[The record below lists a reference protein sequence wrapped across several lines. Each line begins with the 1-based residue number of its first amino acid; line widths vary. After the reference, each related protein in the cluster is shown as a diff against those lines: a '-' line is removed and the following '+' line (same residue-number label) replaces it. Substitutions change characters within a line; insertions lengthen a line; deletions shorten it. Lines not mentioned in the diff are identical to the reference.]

1 MTEIIVKN
9 SRGEGIPKKEYK
21 GIDIAK
27 FILAILVVASHTQ
40 VSVGSNE
47 TINTIYNTILL
58 CVVPFFFLAS
68 GFFMYKEQ
76 NQEKKLIDNLK
87 KITKLYLLWNLIYL
101 PISIYDYVVKGYSIG
116 KALFIYVRD
125 LLFVGE
131 HFFSWPIWYLLGLIY
146 AIIAIY
152 FLKKL
157 KLSDKKMF
165 IITMLTYIVAFLLD
179 YLIDNCLDNKLVY
192 LFHLVFYTGRVF
204 RGIFLVEQG
213 LLIRK
218 YSNKINLS
226 KKILFLI
233 MFISFTIS
241 VIIPNE
247 ASRVVLYISLFLL
260 VLQLNNIKINTINF
274 RKCSTIIYF
283 VHMINLFI
291 FLLFVGKEH
300 VYGIHSFILDILI
313 CLIESFIIIKLQN
326 KYNFKILKE
335 LFNG

>member
-1 MTEIIVKN
+1 MTERIEN
-9 SRGEGIPKKEYK
+9 SRVSPKKSYK

-40 VSVGSNE
+40 VSVGPNE
-47 TINTIYNTILL
+47 TIKTIYNTILL

-76 NQEKKLIDNLK
+76 DQEKKLIENLK
-87 KITKLYLLWNLIYL
+87 KITKLYLLWNVIYL
-101 PISIYDYVVKGYSIG
+101 PISFYDYVVKGYPIG

-157 KLSDKKMF
+157 KLSDKKIF
-165 IITMLTYIVAFLLD
+165 IITMLTYIVAFILD
-179 YLIDNCLDNKLVY
+179 YLTANYLNNKLVY
-192 LFHLVFYTGRVF
+192 IFHLVFYTGRVF
-204 RGIFLVEQG
+204 RGIFLVELG

-218 YSNKINLS
+218 YNNKIKLS
-226 KKILFLI
+226 KKILLLI
-233 MFISFTIS
+233 MLICFTIS

-247 ASRVVLYISLFLL
+247 VSRVILYLSLFLL

-300 VYGIHSFILDILI
+300 VYGIYSFILDII
-313 CLIESFIIIKLQN
+313 VCLIESFIIIRIQN